1 MYSLAAV
8 IRMKRNASRR
18 DEARLL
24 QQRLA
29 ERTEIC
35 QLCGVTLTRITLS
48 SFATMSTLTDV
59 PENRRDAFQGCFWL
73 LPRAQALSLL
83 EASSTVRVR
92 RYTF

>member
-1 MYSLAAV
+1 
-8 IRMKRNASRR
+8 MKSNASRR

-35 QLCGVTLTRITLS
+35 QLCGVRSPSAAFPLAQCRP
-48 SFATMSTLTDV
+48 LTDV
-59 PENRRDAFQGCFWL
+59 PEDRRDAFQGCFWL
-73 LPRAQALSLL
+73 LPRARALSLL